1 MRGLGSVSR
10 LLARQAAR
18 GSWRSGKELSVAV
31 TRSEAVAILTSR
43 RGLTTLGG
51 CSKGPFAYNSNR
63 AAMAMAECVAWRT
76 LDRVRFMAAD
86 AGLPSAVLVPT
97 MGESIKDGSISAVLK
112 AAGEAVEEDEV
123 IAQIETDKV
132 TIDVRSPRAGIL
144 QKIDVKVGDTVT
156 PGTTVAFVSPS
167 SAAPPAKH
175 AAAAGVQA
183 PTAAEE
189 AVGPI
194 GDEEMEGEGVDEY
207 SLVHGDDTV
216 EVVVPSMG
224 ESVNDG
230 VLAALLKSVGDSVRM
245 DEVIGQVETDK
256 VTIDVRS
263 PDEGVVEAVSV
274 QLGDTVTP
282 GTPIA
287 VVRRA
292 KALPVSTTLADRVV
306 EAVEGPRPVP
316 VARAVPSPPPPPSPP
331 ASRPA
336 AAAAAAGAGAA
347 AAGGPALPII
357 PRQKERRVPMTRLR
371 RRVAQRLKDSQNTF
385 AMLTTFNEIDMTNLI
400 ALRNDFKDAF
410 YEKHGIKLG
419 FMSAFV
425 KAASSALQQEPAVNA
440 VIDGD
445 DIVYRDYID
454 VSIAVGTPKGLV
466 VPVIRKVHEM
476 SFVDVERTV
485 AELGKKARDGTISI
499 DDMAGG
505 TFTISNG
512 GVYGSLISTPIIN
525 PPQSAI
531 LGMHAIQQRPVV
543 VGKDIVARPMM
554 YVALT
559 YDHRL
564 IDGREAV
571 LFLRRIKD
579 IVEDPRRILLDI

>member
-1 MRGLGSVSR
+1 MRGLGSVAR

-18 GSWRSGKELSVAV
+18 GSGRSAKELCAIV
-31 TRSEAVAILTSR
+31 TRSEAVAVLTSR

-51 CSKGPFAYNSNR
+51 CSRGPFAYNSNR
-63 AAMAMAECVAWRT
+63 AALAMAECVAFRA

-97 MGESIKDGSISAVLK
+97 MGESIKDGSIATVLK
-112 AAGEAVEEDEV
+112 AAGDSVEEDEV

-132 TIDVRSPRAGIL
+132 TIDVRSPRAGVV
-144 QKIDVKVGDTVT
+144 QKIEVKVGDTVT
-156 PGTTVAFVSPS
+156 PGTTVAFVASSSTAPAATPAGAGVHAP
-167 SAAPPAKH
+167 SAAAT
-175 AAAAGVQA
+175 V
-183 PTAAEE
+183 
-189 AVGPI
+189 VGPI
-194 GDEEMEGEGVDEY
+194 ADEEGGGDGEGVDEY
-207 SLVHGDDTV
+207 SLIHGDDTV

-230 VLAALLKSVGDSVRM
+230 VLAALLKSVGDSVRV

-263 PDEGVVEAVSV
+263 PDEGVVERVNV

-292 KALPVSTTLADRVV
+292 KALPASTTLADRVV
-306 EAVEGPRPVP
+306 EAVEGPRPLP
-316 VARAVPSPPPPPSPP
+316 VARAAPPSPPPA
-331 ASRPA
+331 ASRPSA
-336 AAAAAAGAGAA
+336 AAPGAA
-347 AAGGPALPII
+347 APAVPII
-357 PRQKERRVPMTRLR
+357 PKQKERRVPMTRLR

-466 VPVIRKVHEM
+466 VPVIRKVHEL
-476 SFVDVERTV
+476 SFVDVERVV
-485 AELGKKARDGTISI
+485 ADLGRKARDGSISI

-543 VGKDIVARPMM
+543 VGKEIVARPMM